1 MGTDAATVQGWAQE
15 FQVLIQRVRSCFSR
29 HDLRQRAEQYVRGL
43 LGPVP
48 RKNGW
53 QLAEY
58 LGQDKPYGLQRL
70 LGRAR
75 WDADPVRDEL
85 LRYSQEHLL
94 ARRESGLLI
103 VDETGFLKKGQ
114 KSVGVQRQYSG
125 TAGASLR
132 MAPVQ
137 SGPGDDLAPCRR
149 SGRGRRGR
157 QTRPSRGTRAEAIS
171 LASGSPHL
179 PRCPPASQPHMG
191 RDLVPRRGRVFQPAP
206 LSVIVA
212 PGGGAS
218 DAACSCRE
226 APDGR

>member
-1 MGTDAATVQGWAQE
+1 M
-15 FQVLIQRVRSCFSR
+15 IQRVGSCFGR
-29 HDLRQRAEQYVRGL
+29 QDLRQRARAVRAGL

-58 LGQDKPYGLQRL
+58 LGQDKPYALQRL

-94 ARRESGLLI
+94 ARREGGLLI

-125 TAGASLR
+125 TAGRIENCQVGVFLAL
-132 MAPVQ
+132 AG
-137 SGPGDDLAPCRR
+137 SG
-149 SGRGRRGR
+149 GRALVDR
-157 QTRPSRGTRAEAIS
+157 E
-171 LASGSPHL
+171 LYL
-179 PRCPPASQPHMG
+179 PQVWCQDR
-191 RDLVPRRGRVFQPAP
+191 PRRTGWFN
-206 LSVIVA
+206 
-212 PGGGAS
+212 
-218 DAACSCRE
+218 SCE
-226 APDGR
+226 LGVSG